1 MYNNMKKYIEYNFK
15 NYLNNTRITLISI
28 LWSVLATA
36 TDLFS

>member
-36 TDLFS
+36 TDFT